1 MKKRKTSEK
10 AHENEIMKKRERQ
23 RETCQGFFQQSN
35 QIHKIDIIFHW
46 SLFTNRTRT

>member
-1 MKKRKTSEK
+1 MKEKTSEK
-10 AHENEIMKKRERQ
+10 AHENEKMKE

-35 QIHKIDIIFHW
+35 QLHKIDIIFHW